1 MKRVDYSED
10 PNVKSARKSVQEAF
24 HQYTINNSNDNQ
36 EKLQSEKETLNR
48 TYNDLFEVE
57 LNKMIDRVENASAK
71 ARHGE
76 SWRLINEITGR
87 KAAKRGI
94 LKGSSSEDRLE
105 KWRNYFNNL
114 LGNVPTIEGE
124 REEEIQPVLDP
135 LDINEGPFTTEEYME
150 VKNNLTKGKSSG
162 PDGIPPEVLK
172 RCNLDNIILSFA
184 NNLIELGHKPDQWSI
199 MDIIPLP
206 KKGSLD
212 VPEHYRGI
220 ALSSLA
226 AKITNKMILNRIQP
240 VLDHHLRPNQNGFRP
255 ARSTTA
261 HILGLRRLIEGVKSN
276 NLKSILVFVDFKKA
290 FDSIHRGKMRQILL
304 AYGIPIKLVKTI
316 MKLYEGT
323 KAKVVSP
330 DGDTALFDILE
341 YKEIPW
347 FHTYL

>member
-1 MKRVDYSED
+1 
-10 PNVKSARKSVQEAF
+10 
-24 HQYTINNSNDNQ
+24 
-36 EKLQSEKETLNR
+36 
-48 TYNDLFEVE
+48 
-57 LNKMIDRVENASAK
+57 
-71 ARHGE
+71 
-76 SWRLINEITGR
+76 
-87 KAAKRGI
+87 
-94 LKGSSSEDRLE
+94 
-105 KWRNYFNNL
+105 
-114 LGNVPTIEGE
+114 
-124 REEEIQPVLDP
+124 
-135 LDINEGPFTTEEYME
+135 
-150 VKNNLTKGKSSG
+150 
-162 PDGIPPEVLK
+162 
-172 RCNLDNIILSFA
+172 
-184 NNLIELGHKPDQWSI
+184 

-240 VLDHHLRPNQNGFRP
+240 VLDHHLRNNQNGFRP

-304 AYGIPIKLVKTI
+304 AYGIPIKLVQTI

-330 DGDTALFDILE
+330 DGDTALFDILAGVLQGDTLAPYLFVIVLDYAMRRATE
-341 YKEIPW
+341 GKELELGFTVQKRRSSRFPAKAVTDMDFADDIA
-347 FHTYL
+347 LISEEIVQAQELLDRVEKEAANVACI